1 MTDTDDQREKAID
14 RLDEKLQAF
23 EAKRAP
29 SGSSLDESGMG
40 EGYRLLAGM
49 LSGVL
54 GGLGLGW
61 FFDHVLHT
69 SPFGLIGGLLI
80 GTAASIYSTVR
91 AASRMSAAAAAKSG
105 PVTPAPIDDDD
116 DD

>member
-1 MTDTDDQREKAID
+1 MTEPDKQRDKAIE
-14 RLDEKLQAF
+14 RLGEELNAF
-23 EAKRAP
+23 EAKRARP
-29 SGSSLDESGMG
+29 ASSSSESGIS
-40 EGYRLLAGM
+40 EGYRLLAGL

-61 FFDHVLHT
+61 AVDHFAHT

-80 GTAASIYSTVR
+80 GTVGGIYSTVR
-91 AASRMSAAAAAKSG
+91 AASMASNRAAAKSG
-105 PVTPAPIDDDD
+105 PAPSVPDDDD